1 MGNKF
6 KDLNMKN
13 CTYYFFNDI
22 INIKNFNPNN
32 IKKKKK
38 SNKNILIYYIGDVT
52 IKYSK
57 YVKINSVNLSVYLV
71 YSKVNGHFERI
82 NGNEYLKLVPT
93 N

>member
-32 IKKKKK
+32 IKKKK
-38 SNKNILIYYIGDVT
+38 SQT
-52 IKYSK
+52 
-57 YVKINSVNLSVYLV
+57 KIFSFTTL
-71 YSKVNGHFERI
+71 EM
-82 NGNEYLKLVPT
+82 
-93 N
+93 